1 MEVFNHNLENL
12 FQQLGLPS
20 DREAIN
26 SFIAD
31 HHLESGENLTSAA
44 FWSAS
49 QKQFLEEAKL
59 QDADWV
65 EQIDTLDTLLRKD

>member
-1 MEVFNHNLENL
+1 MEVFNHNLESL

-20 DREAIN
+20 EKASIEAFVIQH
-26 SFIAD
+26 S
-31 HHLESGENLTSAA
+31 LKEGESLTSAT
-44 FWSAS
+44 FWTTS

-65 EQIDTLDTLLRKD
+65 EQIDLLDTLLRKP

>member
-20 DREAIN
+20 DSEAITT
-26 SFIAD
+26 FIAN
-31 HHLESGENLTSAA
+31 HHLEAGESLTSAG

-65 EQIDTLDTLLRKD
+65 EQIDTLDTLLRKS

>member
-1 MEVFNHNLENL
+1 MEVFNHNLESL

-20 DREAIN
+20 DKTSIDD
-26 SFIAD
+26 FIGRHA
-31 HHLESGENLTSAA
+31 LEPGENLTAA
-44 FWSAS
+44 SFWSTS

-65 EQIDTLDTLLRKD
+65 EQIDILDTLLRKA